1 MGTLE
6 IMDMIGIVLLIAG
19 FLLIGVEMVVP
30 GFGIPGISGIVCLI
44 LGIVCSADSVKQGL
58 TITIIVVVLLAI
70 MLTVGLLILKKVN
83 PPFVLEDNLKV
94 ENNYLSSQDLGYLVD
109 KTGNASTD
117 LRPCGKCNIEGVE
130 FDVRTDGNYIKKG
143 EQIKIIRIHENSI
156 IVQKI

>member
-30 GFGIPGISGIVCLI
+30 GFGVPGISGIVCLV

-83 PPFVLEDNLKV
+83 PPFVLEDNLKA
-94 ENNYLSSQDLGYLVD
+94 ESGYLSSQDLGYLVG

-130 FDVRTDGNYIKKG
+130 FDVRTEGSYIKKG
-143 EQIKIIRIHENSI
+143 EQIKIMRIHGNSI
-156 IVQKI
+156 IVQKK